1 MRMCLLSAVTMCLNR
16 ENPNLNQVAN
26 GSQLSCLEQVTG
38 ALVRMTASA
47 PSAVVRAKSALA
59 LSLLLD
65 EMKSSTI

>member
-1 MRMCLLSAVTMCLNR
+1 M
-16 ENPNLNQVAN
+16 
-26 GSQLSCLEQVTG
+26 
-38 ALVRMTASA
+38 RMTASA